1 MVGGEKR
8 RKHAAAKRRGRTRF
22 GSCQWE
28 IKMEDKNE
36 GINILRE
43 TQSFDPETGDIV
55 AAQIVEINNKIYMIK
70 ENSDKKILLENDPG
84 LFKMLLSVR
93 RADKQFPYRCYVF
106 RTTYKCN
113 SHCKYCFARSPLPEH
128 DISAEDISQ
137 FAKKYKRKLFLLSGG
152 EPTLRK
158 DLPLIIQNIIHH
170 KNTPLLIT
178 NGIKLADYDYL
189 MELKNAG
196 LKNLCFSFNG
206 FSDDIYEKINGKP
219 YLAIKVKALE
229 NIKNA
234 GLKIILGYLVVKGI
248 NDSVGDYK
256 KVSDYFFKNMDF
268 IREIAFRGATPLG
281 RFKNH
286 KKLMMSEMIDVLS
299 RSFRIEKS
307 DIMNEI
313 KYLKYL
319 DIYFHTNL
327 LMPCR
332 IDLFF
337 KTQNNELKPIIKEED
352 LKKIEKLKFKR
363 ITLLFYALKFFGI
376 LTFARLLIREISLF
390 NYQSVFYFSGNIV
403 KISLRLWPSKDTFD
417 MGDIKNCQEAAV
429 KNGRPMPRCY
439 TLITDEFADRE

>member
-1 MVGGEKR
+1 
-8 RKHAAAKRRGRTRF
+8 
-22 GSCQWE
+22 
-28 IKMEDKNE
+28 MENKKE
-36 GINILRE
+36 RINILKE
-43 TQSFDPETGDIV
+43 TKGFDPETGNII
-55 AAQIVEINNKIYMIK
+55 AAQIVEMNNKVYIIK
-70 ENSDKKILLENDPG
+70 ENSSHKILLENDPG

-113 SHCKYCFARSPLPEH
+113 SKCKYCFARSPLPEK
-128 DISAEDISQ
+128 DITVQDVSYIVN
-137 FAKKYKRKLFLLSGG
+137 KYKRKLFLLSGG

-170 KNTPLLIT
+170 NNTPLLIT

-219 YLAIKVKALE
+219 YLAIKLKALE

-248 NDSVGDYK
+248 NDKIGDYK
-256 KVSDYFFKNMDF
+256 KVYDYFFKNKDF
-268 IREIAFRGATPLG
+268 IREIAFRGAAPLG

-313 KYLKYL
+313 KYIKYL

-337 KTQNNELKPIIKEED
+337 KIKNNELKPIIKEED
-352 LKKIEKLKFKR
+352 LKKIKRLKFKR

-417 MGDIKNCQEAAV
+417 MGDIKNCQEGV
-429 KNGRPMPRCY
+429 FQNGHPMPRCY
-439 TLITDEFADRE
+439 TLITDEFLHKQ